1 MPAGSESRGESLVQL
16 AETSFRKYATRPL
29 YGERRD
35 GAWSW
40 LTYAEVGI
48 LVDEVRAG
56 LAALGVH
63 AGDRVAI
70 VSRNSIA
77 WAVAAYASY
86 GLGAVFVP
94 MYEAQRPSDWE
105 FILRDSGASVVFG
118 RSPEIVAVLDAM
130 QPRLPALRHV
140 IAVAGSPDDP
150 RSLDAL
156 RRLGRATP
164 VAAIHPDP
172 DDLAGLVY
180 TSGTTGQP
188 KGVMLTHKNLASNV
202 VASTEVFPFLPED
215 RTVSFLPWAHVYGQV
230 ADLHIILSAGS
241 STAFND
247 NTERLLEDLAEV
259 RPTMLIAV
267 PRIFNRI
274 YEGVRAQ
281 IAGRSRMIH
290 ALFDAGLAA
299 SIRRRRG
306 ESLTLR
312 ERVVRFLADRLVF
325 AKIRAR
331 FGGRLKYVLS
341 GSAALSLEV
350 AEFIDGVGIEVYEGY
365 GLTETSPIVTANYP
379 GARKLGSLGRP
390 LPGVTIRIDEMQSS
404 VPGQGEIVVY
414 GPNVMKGY
422 HARPEENAKVFTP
435 DGGLRTGD
443 IGYVDADGYLFVTGR
458 IKDQYK
464 LENGKYVMPAPLE
477 EQLALSPYV
486 TNVMLYG
493 EDRPYN
499 VALVVIDPAKIR
511 AWAADNGVPLDG
523 DLTQVPAVHDLI
535 AAELARLSAGFRG
548 YERPRAFVLTA
559 EELTTANG
567 MLTPTM
573 KLKRRAVVARYG
585 AALDALYEPAAF
597 ERARV
602 AAPIEPTPIHG
613 DGEPRT
619 DLHEPRR

>member
-1 MPAGSESRGESLVQL
+1 MPAGSESRDESLVQL

-40 LTYAEVGI
+40 STYAEVGT

-56 LAALGVH
+56 LVALGVH

-130 QPRLPALRHV
+130 QPRLRALRHV
-140 IAVAGSPDDP
+140 IAVAGSLDDP

-188 KGVMLTHKNLASNV
+188 KGVMLTHRNLASNV

-247 NTERLLEDLAEV
+247 NSERLLEDLAEV

-281 IAGRSRMIH
+281 LAGRSRMIR

-299 SIRRRRG
+299 SIRRRHG

-390 LPGVTIRIDEMQSS
+390 LPGVTIRIDETQST

-422 HARPEENAKVFTP
+422 HARPEENAKVFAP

-477 EQLALSPYV
+477 EQLALSPYIA
-486 TNVMLYG
+486 NVMLYG
-493 EDRPYN
+493 QNRPYN
-499 VALVVIDPAKIR
+499 VALVALDVAQLR
-511 AWAADNGVPLDG
+511 AWAHDHDIADSE
-523 DLTQVPAVHDLI
+523 DLTQHPAVHDLI
-535 AAELARLSAGFRG
+535 AAEVARLSSGFRSF
-548 YERPRAFVLTA
+548 ERPRAF
-559 EELTTANG
+559 ELTLDAFTVANG
-567 MLTPTM
+567 MLTPT
-573 KLKRRAVVARYG
+573 LKIKREEVVARFRG
-585 AALDALYEPAAF
+585 ALDALYELPAAKLVPPVTGPAP
-597 ERARV
+597 ERPT
-602 AAPIEPTPIHG
+602 AAH
-613 DGEPRT
+613 
-619 DLHEPRR
+619 

>member
-1 MPAGSESRGESLVQL
+1 MPAGSKSRGESLVQL
-16 AETSFRKYATRPL
+16 AETSFEKYADRPL

-40 LTYAEVGI
+40 LTYAEVGT

-70 VSRNSIA
+70 VSRNSVA
-77 WAVAAYASY
+77 WAVAAYATY

-94 MYEAQRPSDWE
+94 MYEAQRSSDWE

-118 RSPEIVAVLDAM
+118 RSPEIVAMLDAI

-156 RRLGRATP
+156 RRLGRANP
-164 VAAIHPDP
+164 VAVIHPAP
-172 DDLAGLVY
+172 DDLAGLIY

-188 KGVMLTHKNLASNV
+188 KGVMLTHRNLASNI
-202 VASTEVFPFLPED
+202 VASTEVFPFQPED
-215 RTVSFLPWAHVYGQV
+215 RTVSFLPWAHAYGQV
-230 ADLHIILSAGS
+230 AELHIILSAGS
-241 STAFND
+241 STALND
-247 NTERLLEDLAEV
+247 NIERLLDDLAEV

-267 PRIFNRI
+267 PRIFNRL
-274 YEGVRAQ
+274 YERVRTQ
-281 IAGRSRMIH
+281 IAGRSRVIR

-299 SIRRRRG
+299 SSRRRRG
-306 ESLTLR
+306 EALTLR
-312 ERVVRFLADRLVF
+312 EQVVRYLADRLVF

-341 GSAALSLEV
+341 GSAALSLDV
-350 AEFIDGVGIEVYEGY
+350 AEFIDGVGLEVYEGY
-365 GLTETSPIVTANYP
+365 GLTEASPVVTANYP
-379 GARKLGSLGRP
+379 GARKLGSVGRP
-390 LPGVTIRIDEMQSS
+390 LPGVTIRIDETQSN

-422 HARPEENAKVFTP
+422 HARPDENAKVFAP

-443 IGYVDADGYLFVTGR
+443 IGYVDTDGYLFVTGR

-477 EQLALSPYV
+477 EQLELSPYIA
-486 TNVMLYG
+486 NVMLYG
-493 EDRPYN
+493 QNRPHN
-499 VALVVIDPAKIR
+499 VALVALEVVQLR
-511 AWAADNGVPLDG
+511 AWAHDHDIADSE
-523 DLTQVPAVHDLI
+523 DLAHHPAVHELI
-535 AAELARLSAGFRG
+535 AAELARLSSGFRSF
-548 YERPRAFVLTA
+548 ERPRAF
-559 EELTTANG
+559 EMTTDAWTVANG
-567 MLTPTM
+567 LLTPTL
-573 KLKRRAVVARYG
+573 KLKRHDVVARYG
-585 AALDALYEPAAF
+585 PALDALYNLPAA
-597 ERARV
+597 ELVPRV
-602 AAPIEPTPIHG
+602 TGSAPTRPTAAH
-613 DGEPRT
+613 
-619 DLHEPRR
+619 